1 MGKFDRRIRLGAT
14 FQAAWWAAGVSA
26 AAGISAPACAQQV
39 LVDKEGARLALEP
52 YGAATQLGSRAEL
65 AAQQGP
71 LDASLAA
78 ALERGGGRLNL
89 GDTPAGMVQIPSS
102 WRSENVR
109 FQARWA
115 LSSDA
120 ELNLTAEN
128 GARRAYNAASLVG
141 SADDGQLTRDQTR
154 SAQIRAIAR
163 LDRVEAQVGAENATS
178 AFRTQSGGANA
189 DSTRN
194 WLTSRRLFGKLAW
207 RATDRVSLEAGQ
219 AVQDFTV
226 GWRGAETITS
236 SDAYLTPNAAVVLK
250 PWRRTTWRF
259 DAEQTLTPIEP
270 NQFAAYAQLAT
281 PGAGAAPQPDRG
293 WRYGAR
299 VEQDL
304 GGGARLTAGVSD
316 WRLESV
322 TELGPVGAGEAPVG
336 IGPGGRQQLDV
347 NLTTPLAPVGLP
359 GTTLAGEL
367 TLRRSH
373 VQDPFTGERRAFSG
387 ESPYRAQLRLS
398 GALPATDLNWSVV
411 AQADGPQTLSQ
422 MNQVTNLGPTAGLGG
437 AVSYGAGPLTVSLE
451 LENLVGGSREVTTYS
466 YAGSRAADAALA
478 DVIRRNDESRA
489 VRISLKRA
497 M

>member
-1 MGKFDRRIRLGAT
+1 MARFDTHKRRSAT
-14 FQAAWWAAGVSA
+14 FQTAWWLVGVSA
-26 AAGISAPACAQQV
+26 AAGLGTPAGAQQV
-39 LVDKEGARLALEP
+39 LVQKDGARLALEP
-52 YGAATQLGSRAEL
+52 YGAASQLGSRAEL

-89 GDTPAGMVQIPSS
+89 GDTPVGMVQIPSA

-120 ELNLTAEN
+120 ELNLSAEN
-128 GARRAYNAASLVG
+128 GARRAYNAVSLLG
-141 SADDGQLTRDQTR
+141 AAGDGQLTRDDTR
-154 SAQIRAIAR
+154 SAQVRAVAR
-163 LDRVEAQVGAENATS
+163 LDRLEAQVGAENATS
-178 AFRTQSGGANA
+178 AFRIRPDDTRS
-189 DSTRN
+189 DPSRN

-207 RATDRVSLEAGQ
+207 RPSDRVSLEAGQ
-219 AVQDFTV
+219 AVQNFTV
-226 GWRGAETITS
+226 GWRGADTITS
-236 SDAYLTPNAAVVLK
+236 SAAYLTPNAAVVLR
-250 PWRRTTWRF
+250 PWRRTTWRL
-259 DAEQTLTPIEP
+259 DAEQTLTPIRP
-270 NQFAAYAQLAT
+270 DQFAAYAQLAT
-281 PGAGAAPQPDRG
+281 TGTGAAPQPDRG

-299 VEQDL
+299 VEQEL
-304 GGGARLTAGVSD
+304 GGGARLAAGVSD

-347 NLTTPLAPVGLP
+347 NLTAPLAPIGL
-359 GTTLAGEL
+359 GGATLAGEL

-387 ESPYRAQLRLS
+387 EAPYRAQLRLS
-398 GALPATDLNWSVV
+398 GALAATDLNWSLI

-422 MNQVTNLGPTAGLGG
+422 ISQVTNLGPTAGLGG
-437 AVSYGAGPLTVSLE
+437 AVSYGAGPVTVSLE

-466 YAGSRAADAALA
+466 YTGSRADAALA
-478 DVIRRNDESRA
+478 DVIRRNDDSRA
-489 VRISLKRA
+489 VRISLKRS